1 MEIPGW
7 ALAVNQISEMLQQN
21 PEVIEKASNLAMIY
35 ANRRGTMV
43 VDVVASRQRNYE
55 KRVAINLIPFYESTA
70 NDSSLQTLAAHAPTW
85 MPLRNGEADTMSQV
99 AEQLLKYGLSHTITD
114 ENEICEKWS
123 SDTDAVKELLLIKG
137 IGPALLQYLRMLSG
151 ANTIKIDLRVIRGLG
166 LIGLPVEWFTA
177 DGLLELCRAISEEVG
192 CTLLELDQVL
202 FQVIGAQ

>member
-7 ALAVNQISEMLQQN
+7 SLAANQIREVLQQN
-21 PEVIEKASNLAMIY
+21 PEVTEKASELASIY

-55 KRVAINLIPFYESTA
+55 KRVALRLIPLYESKA
-70 NDSSLQTLAAHAPTW
+70 KDSSLRTLAAHAPTW
-85 MPLRNGEADTMSQV
+85 MPLRDGEANTMSEV
-99 AEQLLKYGLSHTITD
+99 AKQLLKYGQILKITD
-114 ENEICEKWS
+114 ENEICNKWS
-123 SDTDAVKELLLIKG
+123 SDTDAIVEMLSIKG

-166 LIGLPVEWFTA
+166 LLGLPVGWFTA
-177 DGLLELCRAISEEVG
+177 DGLLELCRELSEEVG

-202 FQVIGAQ
+202 FQVIGA